1 MIRPGLAF
9 ALWLAIALF
18 IVLNN
23 AVGDTWIGATLG
35 VRAVEW
41 YKVLVPLPYVAMLAL
56 IHARRTTGPR
66 WFEAALLAAL
76 LWPISTVLVDF
87 LYARLLSAD
96 DPAAFLDRFAFWWG
110 APYPLLV
117 LGLFAFPVIA
127 GAMLA
132 RR

>member
-9 ALWLAIALF
+9 MLWLAMALF

-35 VRAVEW
+35 ERAVEW
-41 YKVLVPLPYVAMLAL
+41 YKVLVPLPYAATLAL
-56 IHARRTTGPR
+56 IHARRTTGPH
-66 WFEAALLAAL
+66 WFEAALVAAL
-76 LWPISTVLVDF
+76 LWPTSTVLVDF
-87 LYARLLSAD
+87 LYLRLLSID
-96 DPAAFLDRFAFWWG
+96 DPLAFLDRFAFWSG

-117 LGLFAFPVIA
+117 VGLFTFPIVA

>member
-1 MIRPGLAF
+1 MVRPSVTFILF
-9 ALWLAIALF
+9 LAIALF
-18 IVLNN
+18 IVLND
-23 AVGDTWIGATLG
+23 AVGDTWIGATLS

-41 YKVLVPLPYVAMLAL
+41 YKTLVPLPYVAMLAI

-76 LWPISTVLVDF
+76 LWSTSTVLVDF
-87 LYARLLSAD
+87 LYMRVTYDD

-117 LGLFAFPVIA
+117 AGLFAAPIVA
-127 GAMLA
+127 GALIA